1 MELSPCVSL
10 ATQASY
16 RFIYPWRDSKSQLR
30 RRLPREDWIQIPSR
44 SASWTRT
51 DTVAVAALLPILSD
65 DGSYALNDSARVDF
79 CCVLGFICGMEMQ
92 VDDPNFLSNIL
103 GEVEAGASLEDMDIG
118 LTQDTQPHDELQV
131 SRSTKPGAAKRKKN
145 FHWQEDEIICSG
157 WLNVSKDPI
166 HGANQTRSSFWG
178 RIHAYYEEHKE
189 TPDERT
195 VSSIMHRWLTI
206 QLQVNKF
213 CSCYEAI
220 LRRNQSGLTID
231 DKIIEAKKLYVE
243 WDKDDKTFGLLH
255 CWKILKGEDKWK
267 LKMIEL
273 AEVEKEKQASKKK
286 QKSSRPRDEG
296 ATYDDGTH
304 NDATHNDALIEAEDE
319 QTLPK
324 KRSDGI
330 KKVKANM
337 KRGGGEACMEAL
349 DKMMAK
355 REVLEKAK
363 EARFMASLEVEKA
376 ALELEKKRVASE
388 EKKAEAKLL
397 KEEKDIMLA
406 DMSSLTPTQ
415 RAWVEKKQKMIMEK
429 MEEN

>member
-1 MELSPCVSL
+1 MKCLTDSNRHRS
-10 ATQASY
+10 
-16 RFIYPWRDSKSQLR
+16 RWWR
-30 RRLPREDWIQIPSR
+30 PYSR
-44 SASWTRT
+44 SEGSY
-51 DTVAVAALLPILSD
+51 ALIGFND
-65 DGSYALNDSARVDF
+65 DGSYALI
-79 CCVLGFICGMEMQ
+79 GFSDDGMEMQ

-103 GEVEAGASLEDMDIG
+103 GEVEAGAGLEDMDIG
-118 LTQDTQPHDELQV
+118 LTQDTQPHDE
-131 SRSTKPGAAKRKKN
+131 TAK
-145 FHWQEDEIICSG
+145 
-157 WLNVSKDPI
+157 
-166 HGANQTRSSFWG
+166 A
-178 RIHAYYEEHKE
+178 
-189 TPDERT
+189 
-195 VSSIMHRWLTI
+195 
-206 QLQVNKF
+206 
-213 CSCYEAI
+213 EA
-220 LRRNQSGLTID
+220 
-231 DKIIEAKKLYVE
+231 
-243 WDKDDKTFGLLH
+243 
-255 CWKILKGEDKWK
+255 
-267 LKMIEL
+267 
-273 AEVEKEKQASKKK
+273 
-286 QKSSRPRDEG
+286 
-296 ATYDDGTH
+296 
-304 NDATHNDALIEAEDE
+304 E